1 MNTSALLMFLAANI
15 SVTAFTVY
23 YFRKV
28 LNTPTQKGEKK

>member
-15 SVTAFTVY
+15 GITTITVY

-28 LNTPTQKGEKK
+28 LGTPSQKGQKK